1 MKADD
6 TSAGPAG
13 ASGGGVVI
21 FMPNAAMVIV
31 FVVPILMALALC
43 AGNVIFPPGQDG
55 NMFSFFYDNWLDPWS
70 NGQYLPAFMSQ
81 WPTAQTLTVKPQ
93 D

>member
-1 MKADD
+1 MARPLDLQVREV
-6 TSAGPAG
+6 A
-13 ASGGGVVI
+13 VC
-21 FMPNAAMVIV
+21 PNAAMVIV
-31 FVVPILMALALC
+31 FVMPIVMAPAIC

-55 NMFSFFYDNWLDPWS
+55 NMFSFYYDNWLDPWS

-81 WPTAQTLTVKPQ
+81 WPTAQTLTVEPQ